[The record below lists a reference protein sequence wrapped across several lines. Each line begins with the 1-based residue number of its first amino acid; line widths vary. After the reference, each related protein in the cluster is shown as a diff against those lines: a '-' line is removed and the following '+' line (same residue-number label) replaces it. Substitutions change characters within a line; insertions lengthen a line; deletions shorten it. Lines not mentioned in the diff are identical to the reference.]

1 MNKLSNKQVIVGV
14 VLIALFVSI
23 PLTVSI
29 LSKQTQDRSHAAAST
44 SLSFTPASTTT
55 TPIQVKVGDPIN
67 LDLFVNPGNNL
78 VTFVKYQVSFNSTK
92 IKLTTSNPFD
102 LNSTIFTSVEGPVVT
117 SGTFAQSVSIG
128 SDPTKVIT
136 KNTKVGTLHFTA
148 VAGTNGGTT
157 SVTFS
162 STVSQALSSNSNT
175 QASENVLSTTSPALI
190 AINQTSS
197 PSATAQPLPTITGTA
212 VSFTLLLDGVGSAG
226 DNPNPSGNSL
236 SNKNPLHPQRN
247 LNVQVFD
254 TNNAIVASSSAPVT
268 YDSSTGT
275 FLGSVG
281 LSSSVPSGNYYI
293 KVQTERYL
301 RKLMPGIT
309 QLVAGQTTQ
318 VPSARL
324 ITGDTNNDNVL
335 NVLDYNALLD
345 CGYGE
350 INPLPIN
357 DPNSTFNKSACQV
370 HQPAQDIDLND
381 DGIVDSTDYN
391 LFLRELSVQNG
402 D

>member
-1 MNKLSNKQVIVGV
+1 MNKLCNKQVIVGV
-14 VLIALFVSI
+14 VLIALFISI
-23 PLTVSI
+23 PLTISV
-29 LSKQTQDRSHAAAST
+29 LSKQQNDSSHAAAST
-44 SLSFTPASTTT
+44 SLSFTPTSSST
-55 TPIQVKVGDPIN
+55 TPIQANIGDAIN
-67 LDLFVNPGNNL
+67 LDLYVNPGTNL
-78 VTFVKYQVSFNSTK
+78 VTFVKYQISFDSSK
-92 IKLTTSNPFD
+92 IKLVTSNPFD
-102 LNSTIFTSVEGPVVT
+102 LNSTVFTSVEGPVIN

-136 KNTKVGTLHFTA
+136 TPTKIGTLHFTA
-148 VAGTNGGTT
+148 VSGTNGGTT
-157 SVTFS
+157 SVSFGTI
-162 STVSQALSSNSNT
+162 TQALSSNSNT

-190 AINQTSS
+190 SINGTAS

-212 VSFTLLLDGVGSAG
+212 LSFTLLLDGVGSAG
-226 DNPNPSGNSL
+226 DNPNPNGNSL

-254 TNNAIVASSSAPVT
+254 TNNNIVASSSAPVT
-268 YDSSTGT
+268 FDSGTGT

-281 LSSSVPSGNYYI
+281 LPASVPSGNYYI

-309 QLVAGQTTQ
+309 QLVAGQTIQ

-357 DPNSTFNKSACQV
+357 DPNSTFNSSVCQV
-370 HQPAQDIDLND
+370 HQPAIDIDLND